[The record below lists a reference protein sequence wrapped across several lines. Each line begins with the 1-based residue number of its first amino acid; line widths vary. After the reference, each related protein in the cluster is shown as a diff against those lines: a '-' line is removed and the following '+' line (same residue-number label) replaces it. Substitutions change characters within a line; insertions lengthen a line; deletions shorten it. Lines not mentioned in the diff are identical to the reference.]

1 MSHKKIIIKGA
12 KEHNLKNIDVSI
24 PHNALSVITGLSG
37 SGKSSLAFD
46 TIYAEGQRRYVESL
60 SAYARQFLGL
70 MEKPNVESIEGLSP
84 AISIDQKGVSKNPRS
99 TVATV
104 TEIYDY
110 LRLLFARIGTPFCPN
125 CNVPIEKLS
134 KQEIL
139 EQLIQKQAGTKGS
152 ILAPLITHKRGEHK
166 QLLLDIKKSGFIRVR
181 VNKEIREIDEEII
194 LDRYKWH
201 DIEIVVDRV
210 QVPSSKSKNKES
222 IIRISDSLEQA
233 LKLGQGTMIYL
244 ESNGAETLYSE
255 NYACNLCLESL
266 YSVPQIEPRNFSF
279 NSPHGACNACSG
291 LGKQMILEPSLLI
304 PDKNL
309 SIAEGGVKGIRG
321 IKMVRGYMQQR
332 INAVG
337 NQFGFSV
344 NEPLKSLSKNNFEIL
359 LYGEPN
365 TRVEITYRRRGGSTR
380 SYSFI
385 WEGVIAHLERRYKE
399 AEGDRDLLEKF
410 MIGRQ
415 CKDCNGKRLKK
426 EALSIKIDDKNIGEV
441 SQMSV
446 ADASAWIQLLQKE
459 GTLSK
464 TQREIS
470 KQIILEL
477 EHRLSFLNNVGLDYL
492 TLNRESATLAG
503 GESQRIRLA
512 TQIGSALTGVLYVCD
527 EPSIGLHSAD
537 SEKLIKTL
545 KKLRDLGN
553 TVVVVEHDESMIRT
567 ADYIVDL
574 GPKAGEHGGEIVAC
588 GKPEQIAKKNKSITG
603 QYLSGK
609 RSIPMPKERRN
620 GNDKSI
626 IINGAKENNLKNIN
640 VEIPLGS
647 FVCVT
652 GVSGSG
658 KSTLINE
665 ILAKALWQKFYKTND
680 SIGKHDQILGSEFI
694 NKVIRIDQS
703 PIGRTPRSNPATY
716 TGMFTAIR
724 EMFASLP
731 EANLRGYKPGR
742 FSFNVKGGRCEPC
755 AGDGYVL
762 IEMQFLPDIS
772 IPCEICKGK
781 RYNEEA
787 LEIEFNGK
795 NIAEVLQMTVS
806 EALIFFEAFPR
817 VKKKLQTLN
826 DVGLGYIRLG
836 QPATTVSGGEAQ
848 RIKLATE
855 LSKNAKGHTLYL
867 LDEPTTGL
875 ALEDINALLKVLQEL
890 VSQGNTVL
898 IIEHHLDVIK
908 NADWVIDLGPVGGEK
923 GGYLIA
929 CGTPEKIAKT
939 KKSITGQYLKQLFK
953 EKRK

>member
-1 MSHKKIIIKGA
+1 MLHKKIIIKGA
-12 KEHNLKNIDVSI
+12 KEHNLKNIDVTI

-134 KQEIL
+134 RQEIL

-181 VNKEIREIDEEII
+181 VNKEIREIDEDII

-201 DIEIVVDRV
+201 DIEIVVDRI
-210 QVPSSKSKNKES
+210 QLPIKKSDDRES
-222 IIRISDSLEQA
+222 VIRISDSLEQA

-244 ESNGAETLYSE
+244 CSDGSETFYSE
-255 NYACNLCLESL
+255 NYACSQCLESL

-279 NSPHGACNACSG
+279 NSPHGACNTCSG
-291 LGKQMILEPSLLI
+291 LGKQMILKPDLLI
-304 PDKNL
+304 PDDSL
-309 SIAEGGVKGIRG
+309 SIAEGGIKGIRG
-321 IKMVRGYMQQR
+321 ITRTRGYMQQR
-332 INAVG
+332 IAAVG
-337 NQFGFSV
+337 NTFGFSV
-344 NEPLKSLSKNNFEIL
+344 NEPINKLSKKNFEIL
-359 LYGEPN
+359 LYGESN
-365 TRVEITYRRRGGSTR
+365 TRVDINYRRRGGSTR

-385 WEGVIAHLERRYKE
+385 WEGIISHLERRYKE
-399 AEGDRDLLEKF
+399 AEGDRALLEKF
-410 MIGRQ
+410 MIGQQ
-415 CKDCNGKRLKK
+415 CNSCNGYRLKP
-426 EALSIKIDDKNIGEV
+426 EALNIKIGEQNIG
-441 SQMSV
+441 SISKMSV
-446 ADASAWIQLLQKE
+446 SDAIAWIKYLQNE
-459 GTLSK
+459 GILTK
-464 TQREIS
+464 TQKEIS
-470 KQIILEL
+470 KQIIIEL
-477 EHRLSFLNNVGLDYL
+477 DHRLSFLNNVGLDYL
-492 TLNRESATLAG
+492 TLNRESASLAG

-527 EPSIGLHSAD
+527 EPSIGLHSSD

-545 KKLRDLGN
+545 KHLRDLGN
-553 TVVVVEHDESMIRT
+553 TVVVVEHDEAMIRT
-567 ADYIVDL
+567 ADYIIDL
-574 GPKAGEHGGEIVAC
+574 GPKAGEHGGEIVAF
-588 GKPEQIAKKNKSITG
+588 GKPEQIAKKQRSITG

-609 RSIPMPKERRN
+609 RTIPIPEHRRPGN
-620 GNDKSI
+620 GKKI
-626 IINGAKENNLKNIN
+626 VVQGAQENNLKNIN

-680 SIGKHDQILGSEFI
+680 SIGKHSKILGAENI

-742 FSFNVKGGRCEPC
+742 FSFNVKGGRCESC
-755 AGDGYVL
+755 SGDGYVL

-781 RYNEEA
+781 RYNDEA
-787 LEIEFNGK
+787 LEIEFNGL
-795 NIAEVLQMTVS
+795 NIADVLEMTVT
-806 EALIFFEAFPR
+806 EALDFFEAFPR

-826 DVGLGYIRLG
+826 DVGLGYMRLG

-890 VSQGNTVL
+890 VNQGNTVL

-908 NADWVIDLGPVGGEK
+908 NADWIIDLGPVGGAN
-923 GGYLIA
+923 GGHLIA
-929 CGTPEKIAKT
+929 AGKPEKIAKS
-939 KKSITGQYLKQLFK
+939 KKSITGHYLKKLIK
-953 EKRK
+953 